1 MIRYEFVRDSMD
13 KFFFQQLLSSRLV
26 RLAPLAIMVNIFM
39 LFDAIADG
47 NRSFFAP
54 SNSIYSWSFCMFK
67 ISFVN
72 VPVQVLTASHCF
84 WCRPSQRLVSNE
96 ICGMRVVYQ
105 FLYPQYCARIRWL
118 VLWGEWSL
126 TPPHTI
132 LSLSHCHTLHCL
144 KRYSINGIKGSY
156 KIDKANKRW
165 VASI

>member
-13 KFFFQQLLSSRLV
+13 KFFFQQLSSSRLV

-84 WCRPSQRLVSNE
+84 WCNPSQGLVDNE
-96 ICGMRVVYQ
+96 ICVNFCGVRVAYQ
-105 FLYPQYCARIRWL
+105 FQVPEYTDWFYENDL
-118 VLWGEWSL
+118 LWHRHI
-126 TPPHTI
+126 P
-132 LSLSHCHTLHCL
+132 SLSRALFYQWNQRQL
-144 KRYSINGIKGSY
+144 QNR
-156 KIDKANKRW
+156 
-165 VASI
+165 